1 MSLPQIR
8 PARVED
14 LGAINDIYNY
24 YVERSTCTF
33 QTEPETMED
42 RAAWFAA
49 HDEAHPVIVAELGG
63 EVVGWGSLSRFHS
76 RCAYRFTVELSVYVR
91 HDVVSGGIGK
101 ALMVELI
108 ALARAA
114 GHHSLVGVI
123 CTENT
128 PSLSMGEAL
137 GFVKV
142 GHLREVGFK
151 FGRWLDVAY
160 LQLIL

>member
-1 MSLPQIR
+1 MDGTHIR
-8 PARVED
+8 PARAED
-14 LGAINDIYNY
+14 LAAINDIYNH

-42 RAAWFAA
+42 RAAWFAE
-49 HDEAHPVIVAELGG
+49 HDAAHPVIVAEVAG

-76 RCAYRFTVELSVYVR
+76 RCAYRFTVEPSVYVR
-91 HDVVSGGIGK
+91 HDAVAAGVGK

-128 PSLSMGEAL
+128 PSLALGERL

-142 GHLREVGFK
+142 GHLREVGCK
-151 FGRWLDVAY
+151 FDRWLDVAY
-160 LQLIL
+160 MQLIL